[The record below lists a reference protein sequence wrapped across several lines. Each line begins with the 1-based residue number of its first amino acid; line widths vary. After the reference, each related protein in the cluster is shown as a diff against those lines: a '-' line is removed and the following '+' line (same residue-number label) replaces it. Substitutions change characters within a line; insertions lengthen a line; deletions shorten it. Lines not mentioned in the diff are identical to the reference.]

1 MLQIRKVTKC
11 LYYRCMTERAL
22 SLAWPQNFSFLG
34 AARVFGI
41 AALVGTMLSLPL
53 TNIFVTLALL
63 CWVFA
68 GCKPGQT
75 WQIDL
80 KNPAVSGALLL
91 LAWMLLSLLWSHA
104 SFQNTFMGIWKYRK
118 LAYVPLM
125 VFLFADA
132 TWRDRAIKAWLA
144 AAVVLMLYALIHILP
159 DPIGDGHMG
168 VHPALPLST
177 YSYIT
182 LGFVLIPALTLG
194 LAWMM
199 RAKAMLDKSLGA
211 LVALLT
217 VAFVVLA
224 QQGRTTYVTLTALVI
239 FFILTQLKSTK
250 KWLAMAVLLIA
261 AVSVGTLSTKLQMR
275 VAEVVA
281 DSQVALTTE
290 TIASSG
296 LRIGFWRTTLD
307 IVKHNP
313 VLGTGMG
320 TWADEY
326 RKYVLSTPNTPK
338 IATSGGNPH
347 QEYLLIASQLGLIGL
362 ALFVS
367 WLVRCVINSKRLAK
381 NERLAAQSLLVAF
394 IVGCFF
400 NATLFDSA
408 TGHFFCIGLGILFAG
423 YRDQV
428 EIEVEVKDKDKN

>member
-1 MLQIRKVTKC
+1 
-11 LYYRCMTERAL
+11 MTEQPL
-22 SLAWPQNFSFLG
+22 SFAKLRSTPPKINTLLL
-34 AARVFGI
+34 ARVFGI

-53 TNIFVTLALL
+53 TNIFATLALL
-63 CWVFA
+63 SWFFS
-68 GCKPGQT
+68 GCKPGQN
-75 WQIDL
+75 WQTDL

-104 SFQNTFMGIWKYRK
+104 SMQQTFAGIWKYRK
-118 LAYVPLM
+118 LIYVPLM
-125 VFLFADA
+125 VFLFANPK
-132 TWRDRAIKAWLA
+132 WRDAAIKAWLGTA
-144 AAVVLMLYALIHILP
+144 IVLMLYALIHILP

-182 LGFVLIPALTLG
+182 LGFVLIPALTVG

-199 RAKAMLDKSLGA
+199 QGRAWVDKSLGA

-224 QQGRTTYVTLTALVI
+224 QQGRTTYVTLTALLI

-261 AVSVGTLSTKLQMR
+261 AVSVGLFSTKVQTR

-281 DSQVALTTE
+281 DSRVEQTTE
-290 TIASSG
+290 TISSSG
-296 LRIGFWRTTLD
+296 LRLGFWRTSLD
-307 IVKHNP
+307 IAKNNP
-313 VLGTGMG
+313 ILGTGMG

-326 RKYVLSTPNTPK
+326 RKYVVSTPNTPK
-338 IATSGGNPH
+338 IAASGGNPH
-347 QEYLLIASQLGLIGL
+347 QEYLLMASQLGFVGL
-362 ALFVS
+362 ALFLA
-367 WLVRCVINSKRLAK
+367 WLGRCFVGSRSLASH
-381 NERLAAQSLLVAF
+381 ERIAAQSLLVAF
-394 IVGCFF
+394 TVGCFF
-400 NATLFDSA
+400 NSTLFDSA

-423 YRDQV
+423 YKSAKSV
-428 EIEVEVKDKDKN
+428 GTNTETKAIYH